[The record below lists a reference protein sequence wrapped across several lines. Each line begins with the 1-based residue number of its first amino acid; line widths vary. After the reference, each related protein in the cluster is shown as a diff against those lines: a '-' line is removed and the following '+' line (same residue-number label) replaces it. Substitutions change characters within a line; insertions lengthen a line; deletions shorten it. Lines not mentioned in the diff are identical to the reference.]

1 MRKVLGVPDRKAGG
15 GGMTGYQSK
24 KAMANESPPPPWPFP
39 PPTGA
44 LPWTKQEERDY
55 QQQKRDQWPNS
66 PF

>member
-1 MRKVLGVPDRKAGG
+1 
-15 GGMTGYQSK
+15 MTGYQSK
-24 KAMANESPPPPWPFP
+24 QAMANESPPPPWPFP